1 MTVEKATNTTIMS
14 KDEFNKSPFKNLMSY
29 DEYVSKALKAGS
41 TFSFAKLNPNF
52 DLKQAFID
60 MRIKKYDAHN
70 KESEKL
76 IENYEELEAIYQ
88 AMLKEQTT
96 LNTSLQKKY
105 NVNNNND
112 LLTAMG
118 DKNSLVDQGLY
129 NKSAKSVNEAYNNF
143 IAALQTANYH
153 THRIV

>member
-1 MTVEKATNTTIMS
+1 MGIEKAENSTIMS
-14 KDEFNKSPFKNLMSY
+14 REQFENSSLAKFMSY
-29 DEYVSKALKAGS
+29 EDYYSNALKTGS

-70 KESEKL
+70 QKSEEL
-76 IENYEELEAIYQ
+76 IQNYKELEAIYQ
-88 AMLKEQTT
+88 AMLKEQTSI
-96 LNTSLQKKY
+96 NTSLQKKY
-105 NVNNNND
+105 NVNNKND
-112 LLTAMG
+112 LLTAMD
-118 DKNSLVDQGLY
+118 DKNSLFDQGLY
-129 NKSAKSVNEAYNNF
+129 NKSAKLVNEAYNNF

>member
-1 MTVEKATNTTIMS
+1 MTVDKTSNTIMS
-14 KDEFNKSPFKNLMSY
+14 RDEFNKSPFKDIMSY
-29 DEYVSKALKAGS
+29 DEYFSKALKSGS

-52 DLKQAFID
+52 DIKQAFID
-60 MRIKKYDAHN
+60 MRIKKYNAHN
-70 KESEKL
+70 KESEEL
-76 IENYEELEAIYQ
+76 IENYEELEAIYE
-88 AMLKEQTT
+88 AMKKEQNV

-112 LLTAMG
+112 LLAAMG

-129 NKSAKSVNEAYNNF
+129 NKSAKNVNEAYNNF